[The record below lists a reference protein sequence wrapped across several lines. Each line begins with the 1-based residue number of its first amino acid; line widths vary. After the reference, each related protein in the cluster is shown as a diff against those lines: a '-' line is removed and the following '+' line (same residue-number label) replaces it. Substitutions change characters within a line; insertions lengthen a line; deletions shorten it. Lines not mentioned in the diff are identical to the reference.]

1 MVLVDSRLVG
11 RLKQS
16 ADTRAASKPPGYP
29 ALDFYNPNNLRAFP
43 RPIFSL
49 SFSLISA

>member
-1 MVLVDSRLVG
+1 MALVDSRLVG

-16 ADTRAASKPPGYP
+16 ADTRAASKPPGYL
-29 ALDFYNPNNLRAFP
+29 ALDFYKPNKRCAFP